1 MKNCM
6 LIKKKILT
14 KKKKNF
20 PESIRLETK
29 SSLQDGNKSENPDW
43 ERDVLNL
50 KKDYKQRYLYFS
62 IIASVSVPKFLK
74 WVYLKVEFEYDILQT
89 LHAVIQEFSPN
100 PLC

>member
-1 MKNCM
+1 M
-6 LIKKKILT
+6 LIKKKTLT

-29 SSLQDGNKSENPDW
+29 SSLQDSNKPENPDW

-74 WVYLKVEFEYDILQT
+74 
-89 LHAVIQEFSPN
+89 
-100 PLC
+100 